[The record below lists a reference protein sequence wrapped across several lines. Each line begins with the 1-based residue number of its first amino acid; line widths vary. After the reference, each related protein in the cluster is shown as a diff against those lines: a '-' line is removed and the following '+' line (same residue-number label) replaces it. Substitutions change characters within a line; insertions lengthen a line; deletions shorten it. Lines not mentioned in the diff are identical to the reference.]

1 MKFILTCKHCLYQIT
16 LDSAE
21 INEQYPCLNCQSEI
35 QIRPDSM
42 AEGVDLNEDLTTV
55 YEINDDGFSK
65 LFVSFDKN
73 EGQLFLTRVF
83 DKSFYSAVSSPNDV
97 KDIMEA
103 SSTNASDNH
112 LAILHSAYF
121 DQYLYQVMPYMKL
134 ESIEE
139 IIDNDF
145 LWSPLQSLDLCYDI
159 LESLDHAYSI
169 TGSGH
174 FNLTPHNI
182 FIDNDG
188 LVKFFDFSLAPQ
200 LLQDSRFASCGFNI
214 FDIYYTSPELV
225 QGLHYPDQ
233 SSDLYSL
240 GHCIYYMVTGL
251 TPLGPAEDK
260 SEILKQE
267 LTFPNTTLELLDEEF
282 LQIIKNITHKERNHR
297 FQSYRQLINAI
308 DQYYNSIGHVRLKQM
323 EGEKTLL
330 YQSQHFIQ
338 HVLPQVKKKPKSLT
352 IKSKANY
359 NSEIIRQKIS
369 TQAYLPKEFKT
380 KIIHPHQTKKRRL
393 QQRPHSQ
400 MLNRSKTAGKAK
412 KRRSLLTYI
421 IVAAAVLTICA
432 FLLIHETKQIPP
444 YTPLN
449 SKPIIISQ
457 NSNENQAKTNAS
469 VDDIKNGN
477 TNLQVRP
484 KESSVNFSF
493 YKEELN
499 KELPNFDKILQQM
512 THDLQVA
519 SEDDA
524 QKLMLIQKTS
534 HQRLNEQKKR
544 VLNRLESKTLPL
556 IKENKK
562 SAAIKIVDNYS
573 DYLAQKTSLERQQ
586 ISNNIQKA
594 QPNLETPKEDKLQ
607 LLALQLV
614 NNDIAGAIKTS
625 AKLKIPGKEKTLQSL
640 NKLIQE
646 SNKSH
651 LLKRIFTAILSSND
665 PIIPINYQ
673 GGMIDAEFNSYN
685 FDAEHISVKVYHEA
699 NNLNLNIPFKKLNPR
714 YLVTWIE
721 QNNTDEQAFLRFIF
735 LLQNDDYTEAYR
747 YLTPYQGPLAQSLKP
762 LVQQLLNSELEM
774 AYEILFKNFHQKFG
788 SEINFSGFSI
798 DNQIALI
805 KLIKELQKQYQLA
818 DFTLIKKDLI
828 AKYLTELESKT
839 LPPIQHE
846 IIVGSDSQFKLP
858 RLALA
863 LNNKNTTIRLLP
875 GIYKTPI
882 VIKQNNIQLIGCNGV
897 QIHTDILIQATNCE
911 LKNLNL
917 HSGNIIIDQN
927 IQSIKI
933 LNTNLKNGSFK
944 LSPNTENIEINNC
957 IFNGISIAD
966 SAKKINIQNSL
977 IFPNNKLK
985 SSVSGSPK
993 RTQFLNC
1000 IFIADNTPIFTNLQK
1015 YNDFKLRYCLFSSD
1029 YYLVKDQHH
1038 NIAILNELKP
1048 IFSQINFCLKD
1059 QSKFMNQRQGDF
1071 RLSPKSPGYLKGYQ
1085 RLSIG
1090 VQMNDTLILLY

>member
-1 MKFILTCKHCLYQIT
+1 MA

-35 QIRPDSM
+35 QIRPESM
-42 AEGVDLNEDLTTV
+42 AEGVDLNEHLTTV

-65 LFVSFDKN
+65 LFISFDKD
-73 EGQLFLTRVF
+73 EGQLCLTRVF
-83 DKSFYSAVSSPNDV
+83 DKSFYSAVNSPDDV

-112 LAILHSAYF
+112 LPILHSAYF

-139 IIDNDF
+139 VIDNEY

-188 LVKFFDFSLAPQ
+188 SVKFFGFSLAPQ
-200 LLQDSRFASCGFNI
+200 LLQDSKFASCGFNI

-240 GHCIYYMVTGL
+240 GHCIFYMVTGL
-251 TPLGPAEDK
+251 TPLGAAEDK
-260 SEILKQE
+260 SEILHQE
-267 LTFPNTTLELLDEEF
+267 LIFPDTTLELLDEDF
-282 LQIIKNITHKERNHR
+282 LQIIKNITHKDRNHR
-297 FQSYRQLINAI
+297 FQSYRQLMNAI

-323 EGEKTLL
+323 EGEKTPL

-338 HVLPQVKKKPKSLT
+338 HVLPKVKKKPKSLT

-380 KIIHPHQTKKRRL
+380 KITHPHQTKKRRL

-412 KRRSLLTYI
+412 KNQSLLTYS
-421 IVAAAVLTICA
+421 IVAIAALAICT
-432 FLLIHETKQIPP
+432 FLLIHETKQVPP
-444 YTPLN
+444 DTSLN
-449 SKPIIISQ
+449 SKPINVSQ
-457 NSNENQAKTNAS
+457 SPNENMAKPNAS
-469 VDDIKNGN
+469 VNDIKNDK
-477 TNLQVRP
+477 TNQQIQP
-484 KESSVNFSF
+484 KESSVDFPF
-493 YKEELN
+493 YEKELD
-499 KELPNFDKILQQM
+499 KELPDFTTIQQQI
-512 THDLQVA
+512 TQDLQVA
-519 SEDDA
+519 TEEEA

-534 HQRLNEQKKR
+534 HQRLNEQKTR
-544 VLNRLESKTLPL
+544 IINQLESETSPL
-556 IKENKK
+556 IKENRH
-562 SAAIKIVDNYS
+562 AEAMKIIDNYS

-586 ISNNIQKA
+586 ISKNIQKNK
-594 QPNLETPKEDKLQ
+594 PVLKTPTEDEFQ

-614 NNDIAGAIKTS
+614 NSDIAGATKTCS
-625 AKLKIPGKEKTLQSL
+625 ELKIPGKEKTLQSL
-640 NKLIQE
+640 HKLIQE
-646 SNKSH
+646 SHESH
-651 LLKRIFTAILSSND
+651 LWKRVFTKILSSD
-665 PIIPINYQ
+665 EPIIPINYE
-673 GGMIDAEFNSYN
+673 GGMIDAEINSYN
-685 FDAEHISVKVYHEA
+685 FDTEHISVKIYHEA
-699 NNLNLNIPFKKLNPR
+699 NNLNINIPFKELNHR

-721 QNNTDEQAFLRFIF
+721 HNNTDEQAFLRFMF
-735 LLQNDDYTEAYR
+735 LLQNNDYTEAYR
-747 YLTPYQGPLAQSLKP
+747 YLTPYQGPLARSLKP
-762 LVQQLLNSELEM
+762 LLQQLLNSEVEM
-774 AYEILFKNFHQKFG
+774 AYKILFKNFHQQFG
-788 SEINFSGFSI
+788 SAIHFSDFSI
-798 DNQIALI
+798 DNQIAL
-805 KLIKELQKQYQLA
+805 KTLIKELQKQYKLA
-818 DFTLIKKDLI
+818 DFTLMKKDI
-828 AKYLTELESKT
+828 ITKYLTELESKT
-839 LPPIQHE
+839 PSPIQPE

-863 LNNKNTTIRLLP
+863 LNNENTIIRLLP

-882 VIKQNNIQLIGCNGV
+882 IINKSNIQLIGCNGV
-897 QIHTDILIQATNCE
+897 QIHADILIQATNCE

-917 HSGNIIIDQN
+917 HSGNITIDKN
-927 IQSIKI
+927 IHSVNI
-933 LNTNLKNGSFK
+933 LNSNLKNGSIT
-944 LSPNTENIEINNC
+944 LSPDTENIDINNC
-957 IFNGISIAD
+957 IFNGIRIAD
-966 SAKKINIQNSL
+966 SARKINIQNSI
-977 IFPNNKLK
+977 IFPHSDMK

-1000 IFIADNTPIFTNLQK
+1000 IFATDETPIFTQLQK
-1015 YNDFKLRYCLFSSD
+1015 YNDIKLRYCLFSSD
-1029 YYLVKDQHH
+1029 YYLAKDKYH
-1038 NIAILNELKP
+1038 NIALLDELKP
-1048 IFSQINFCLKD
+1048 MFSQINFCLRD
-1059 QSKFMNQRQGDF
+1059 QIKFINPKKGDF
-1071 RLSPKSPGYLKGYQ
+1071 RLSPKSLGHLKGYQ

-1090 VQMNDTLILLY
+1090 VQMNDKLVLFHNTK